1 MPEGAGSRVHKET
14 SILIISVFIAGLC
27 SIIYELLIG
36 AASSYFL
43 GDSVKQFSITIGF
56 YMAAMGIGS
65 FVSRHLSENLISK
78 FIAAEILL
86 GFFGGSSVPILY
98 LCYAFT
104 ETYYFFMIL
113 LIFVIGFLIGLEIP
127 LLTRIMERYY
137 SLEINIS
144 NVLSLDYLGALTST
158 LIFPF
163 ILLPVLGTFKS
174 SLLFGIINMGLG
186 FLNLWCF
193 KNELQIKKRKR
204 YFLAATGVCLL
215 LLILLSGSEY
225 LLKRWSNS
233 LYEDRIIY
241 SRQTKYQ
248 KIVLTTNRDDVRM
261 YIDGNLQFSSIDEYR
276 YHESLIHIPF
286 SLAPSRENVLILGGG
301 DGMAVREVLKYAD
314 VGDVR
319 VVDIDPEVIRLSKE
333 NRFLKQLNQGSL
345 ADRRVS
351 IINQDAFLFL
361 RNTRDYFDIIIA
373 DLPDPNN
380 SSLSRLYAKEFY
392 DLIHLR
398 LSRTGIFLTQA
409 TSPFF
414 ARKAFWCI
422 YHTVNA
428 AIPHA
433 YAYHVHVP
441 SFGEWGFVMGSKVDL
456 NIDSVRISV
465 PTTYL
470 DDQTATKMFTFPKD
484 LVDVTPEISTLDR
497 PVVIKYYLAG
507 WKHWN

>member
-1 MPEGAGSRVHKET
+1 
-14 SILIISVFIAGLC
+14 
-27 SIIYELLIG
+27 
-36 AASSYFL
+36 
-43 GDSVKQFSITIGF
+43 
-56 YMAAMGIGS
+56 
-65 FVSRHLSENLISK
+65 
-78 FIAAEILL
+78 
-86 GFFGGSSVPILY
+86 
-98 LCYAFT
+98 
-104 ETYYFFMIL
+104 
-113 LIFVIGFLIGLEIP
+113 
-127 LLTRIMERYY
+127 
-137 SLEINIS
+137 
-144 NVLSLDYLGALTST
+144 
-158 LIFPF
+158 
-163 ILLPVLGTFKS
+163 
-174 SLLFGIINMGLG
+174 
-186 FLNLWCF
+186 
-193 KNELQIKKRKR
+193 
-204 YFLAATGVCLL
+204 
-215 LLILLSGSEY
+215 
-225 LLKRWSNS
+225 
-233 LYEDRIIY
+233 
-241 SRQTKYQ
+241 
-248 KIVLTTNRDDVRM
+248 VLTKNRDDVRM

-301 DGMAVREVLKYAD
+301 DGLAVREVLKYAD
-314 VGDVR
+314 VRVVR

-345 ADRRVS
+345 ADGRVS

-428 AIPHA
+428 AIPNV

-456 NIDSVRISV
+456 NIDSVIISV
-465 PTTYL
+465 PTIYL
-470 DDQTATKMFTFPKD
+470 DDQTATKMFNFPKD
-484 LVDVTPEISTLDR
+484 LVDVTPEINTLDR